1 MRILIVED
9 NAHIRSLVKLG
20 LEAESFIVDEAS
32 DGEKGSFIARTNDY
46 DLIILDLDLPKKRG
60 STICKEIRRA
70 RKTAPILIL
79 SVESELPTKVELLN
93 MGADDYLTKPFSFEE
108 LVARVRSLLRRP
120 RTILAQTLV
129 AGDITLDTNTQDVSR
144 GKKSIYLTRK
154 EFLLLEYLMRHK
166 GVVVSRGR
174 LLEHVWDLDGD
185 PFSNSIETHICNIRK
200 KISSPRKPELIE
212 NVPGRGYKLAAA

>member
-9 NAHIRSLVKLG
+9 NAHVRSLVKLG
-20 LEAESFIVDEAS
+20 LEAESFIVDDAP
-32 DGEKGSFIARTNDY
+32 DGEKGSFTARTNDY

-60 STICKEIRRA
+60 STVCKEIRRSG
-70 RKTAPILIL
+70 KTTPILIL
-79 SVESELPTKVELLN
+79 SVESELPTKIELLN

-120 RTILAQTLV
+120 RTMLDAKLA
-129 AGDITLDTNTQDVSR
+129 AGDLTLDISTQDVSR

-166 GVVVSRGR
+166 GAVVSRGR

-212 NVPGRGYKLAAA
+212 NVPGRGYKMTVA

>member
-9 NAHIRSLVKLG
+9 NAHIRSLIKLG
-20 LEAESFIVDEAS
+20 LEAESFTVDAAS
-32 DGEKGSFIARTNDY
+32 DGEKGSFTARTNEY

-60 STICKEIRRA
+60 NTICKEIRRA
-70 RKTAPILIL
+70 GKTTPILIL
-79 SVESELPTKVELLN
+79 SVESELPTKIDLFN

-108 LVARVRSLLRRP
+108 LVARIRSLLRRP
-120 RTILAQTLV
+120 HTMLAQTLI

-212 NVPGRGYKLAAA
+212 NVPGRGYKMAVV

>member
-9 NAHIRSLVKLG
+9 NAHIRSLIKLG
-20 LEAESFIVDEAS
+20 LEAESFTVDAAS
-32 DGEKGSFIARTNDY
+32 DGEKGSFTARTNEY

-60 STICKEIRRA
+60 NTICKEIRRA
-70 RKTAPILIL
+70 GKTTPILIL
-79 SVESELPTKVELLN
+79 SVESELPTKIDLFN

-108 LVARVRSLLRRP
+108 LVASIRSLLRRP
-120 RTILAQTLV
+120 HTMLAQTLI

-212 NVPGRGYKLAAA
+212 NVPGRGYKMAVV